1 MHQNESPIKTSEGT
15 ETDLYYVSMG
25 LLLRVISKQCL
36 VYSGDETP
44 IIGVNS
50 EYGKHWMLSHP
61 FQQSADPR
69 VCHLSSDNPDIDYPG
84 VDKEGRDMAKR
95 LGMVTAF
102 PPYLLETQTPKLSHV
117 PLFRNFS
124 NPFAGDI
131 MGIMLNMNFVIKTLI
146 DNVDKETGN
155 IGLKDFLT
163 LLLDEVA
170 KSTGSINSFNV
181 SYSEE
186 QNEVIIYDDNTIP
199 GFGADEFK
207 RTPIHVYD
215 LSAKNSSTSTSQGLG
230 SFVTNLNF
238 SSKIF
243 PKMQNAVAIAAQ
255 NPSDE
260 TVGEKVSSFQRLNR
274 GISDRTAR
282 GARPYYDYDP
292 QVQNP
297 TTLQKYKQDIYD
309 LTSYFTRVYNSR
321 IFHESEDKVGD
332 FKATLKTILEH
343 DFAYRSSNGQMAS
356 PYFIPVELSLD
367 LDGISGFKLYE
378 KFDITPEYILPT
390 SYPNNLNFIIQ
401 GVSHTLNNGNW
412 TTQLQTL
419 SWSAEEVGFVLTG
432 GIFGDATS
440 GASTKKEREDEVETT
455 FEGFADPTLE
465 PTLIVDS
472 KSITA
477 NFNVA
482 RGTQVTPEQAVQF
495 IHPKAR
501 ATLKTF
507 LQNLL
512 KDSRLKGAKIV
523 ITSSLRT
530 FPQQQD
536 LHTENSKNAKAGR
549 SKHNYGC
556 AFDINIFDQK
566 TGVVVAGKTKV
577 GDKENIKATWT
588 KLGIPEI
595 AEQSGV
601 PSWGGNFS
609 NYFDPVHFG
618 TEVNIDASLEKV
630 KEYAAAEG
638 ISYKNVGT
646 EIFDIDIVLA

>member
-1 MHQNESPIKTSEGT
+1 M
-15 ETDLYYVSMG
+15 
-25 LLLRVISKQCL
+25 
-36 VYSGDETP
+36 
-44 IIGVNS
+44 
-50 EYGKHWMLSHP
+50 
-61 FQQSADPR
+61 
-69 VCHLSSDNPDIDYPG
+69 
-84 VDKEGRDMAKR
+84 
-95 LGMVTAF
+95 
-102 PPYLLETQTPKLSHV
+102 
-117 PLFRNFS
+117 
-124 NPFAGDI
+124 
-131 MGIMLNMNFVIKTLI
+131 
-146 DNVDKETGN
+146 
-155 IGLKDFLT
+155 
-163 LLLDEVA
+163 
-170 KSTGSINSFNV
+170 
-181 SYSEE
+181 
-186 QNEVIIYDDNTIP
+186 
-199 GFGADEFK
+199 
-207 RTPIHVYD
+207 
-215 LSAKNSSTSTSQGLG
+215 
-230 SFVTNLNF
+230 
-238 SSKIF
+238 
-243 PKMQNAVAIAAQ
+243 
-255 NPSDE
+255 
-260 TVGEKVSSFQRLNR
+260 
-274 GISDRTAR
+274 
-282 GARPYYDYDP
+282 
-292 QVQNP
+292 
-297 TTLQKYKQDIYD
+297 
-309 LTSYFTRVYNSR
+309 
-321 IFHESEDKVGD
+321 
-332 FKATLKTILEH
+332 
-343 DFAYRSSNGQMAS
+343 
-356 PYFIPVELSLD
+356 
-367 LDGISGFKLYE
+367 
-378 KFDITPEYILPT
+378 
-390 SYPNNLNFIIQ
+390 
-401 GVSHTLNNGNW
+401 
-412 TTQLQTL
+412 QTL

-472 KSITA
+472 KSIAA

>member
-1 MHQNESPIKTSEGT
+1 
-15 ETDLYYVSMG
+15 
-25 LLLRVISKQCL
+25 
-36 VYSGDETP
+36 
-44 IIGVNS
+44 
-50 EYGKHWMLSHP
+50 
-61 FQQSADPR
+61 
-69 VCHLSSDNPDIDYPG
+69 
-84 VDKEGRDMAKR
+84 
-95 LGMVTAF
+95 
-102 PPYLLETQTPKLSHV
+102 
-117 PLFRNFS
+117 
-124 NPFAGDI
+124 
-131 MGIMLNMNFVIKTLI
+131 MLNMSFVIRTLV
-146 DNVDKETGN
+146 DNFDKKTGN